1 LKVESKMRFY
11 PIRTYIKKKNENA
24 LYVIFHSSILF
35 ESEWYKRWTQTL
47 VYLHL
52 RPTELKDVIIRLTVV

>member
-1 LKVESKMRFY
+1 MHFMY
-11 PIRTYIKKKNENA
+11 
-24 LYVIFHSSILF
+24 FILF

-52 RPTELKDVIIRLTVV
+52 RPTELKDVIIDWHRWFC

>member
-1 LKVESKMRFY
+1 LKVVENEIFTSYNNF
-11 PIRTYIKKKNENA
+11 IKNENA
-24 LYVIFHSSILF
+24 MFSILLF
-35 ESEWYKRWTQTL
+35 YLKVNGTKRWTQTL